1 MKRKYLEL
9 ETGTTLSIKEILE
22 IENHKDI
29 LWEAADE
36 LRSLLADIAEAK
48 EEEAQR
54 LLEEAAIIKDSLKK
68 YDLAEE
74 MLDANARDF
83 IKKHHMES

>member
-9 ETGTTLSIKEILE
+9 ETGITLSIKEILE
-22 IENHKDI
+22 IENHKDT

-36 LRSLLADIAEAK
+36 LCSLLANIAEAK

-74 MLDANARDF
+74 MLDANAKDF
-83 IKKHHMES
+83 IKKHYMES